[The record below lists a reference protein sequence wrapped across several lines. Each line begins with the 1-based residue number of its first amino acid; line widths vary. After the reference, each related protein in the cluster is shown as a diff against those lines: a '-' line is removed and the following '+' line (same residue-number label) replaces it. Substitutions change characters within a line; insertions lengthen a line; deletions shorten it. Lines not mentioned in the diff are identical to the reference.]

1 MTASSLTPDLTPEAL
16 AARYSLLCR
25 ATCPPDADN
34 PAQRELS
41 ALQNLI
47 EQQLPALARHYCPPG
62 FADTWLGLKAEL
74 QRLREFCA
82 CPALAHKTLIAFGG
96 GFSAG
101 KSSLIN
107 ALIGEKRLLPAQV
120 DPTTS
125 LPTYLLHGPAHA
137 IHALNQY
144 RRLIEL
150 SPEEFASLTHDEQAR
165 FGSSAARLLEAT
177 YLTHP
182 SFAWQNLA
190 FIDTPGYSKPDDAH
204 ASRSDAQLARAWLNS
219 AHAIVWAVSA
229 EAGCISEDDLAFLAT
244 LNPDIPRV
252 VVVTKADKKTE
263 KDVTDIAELIK
274 KTMVERN
281 LLPRAVWATS
291 ARPDNEHQ
299 MGALLNWVES
309 QDAMPSRPV
318 KFAEAL
324 YALYGRYVQQ
334 INREKARLQELVKQQ
349 KKAAALSAD
358 PENASAMIESAQWH
372 EVMLKRNTDLSQQLE
387 RLTEIIHKHLSATG
401 KTLGIAVEHLVLQPP
416 KGKMVLSKEDVPQYM
431 MDLILE
437 MMEKNLY
444 HIRMINGAASVI
456 SANPE
461 YKLKME
467 KFSQEIRNA
476 INIYRSGGKAEFR
489 EDRDSSSKLLVI
501 YDGKDL
507 LAPAMQFFMS
517 IYNEYGKKLERN
529 FSSKSNYDLFLN
541 TYDGVSANK
550 YQRVE
555 LLFYYLAVQ
564 IEDPGFYDHLKNTL
578 AAQQA
583 AKKAAE
589 EEAVKNGKGTDKIEP
604 QVFAKAVSSALS
616 TILANIPAVKR

>member
-190 FIDTPGYSKPDDAH
+190 FIDTPGYSKPDDAN

-263 KDVTDIAELIK
+263 KDVADIAELIK

-281 LLPRAVWATS
+281 LPARAVWATS

-334 INREKARLQELVKQQ
+334 INREKARLQELVTQQ
-349 KKAAALSAD
+349 KKAAALSTD

-416 KGKMVLSKEDVPQYM
+416 KGKMVLSKEDVPQDV
-431 MDLILE
+431 MDSILRIIERNPE
-437 MMEKNLY
+437 M
-444 HIRMINGAASVI
+444 ISIINGAASI
-456 SANPE
+456 IAANPE
-461 YKLKME
+461 HKLKME

-476 INIYRSGGKAEFR
+476 INISRSGGKAEFR
-489 EDRDSSSKLLVI
+489 KDKNDSSKLLVI
-501 YDGKDL
+501 YDDKDL
-507 LAPAMQFFMS
+507 LAPAMHFFAP
-517 IYNEYGKKLERN
+517 IYNEYGKRLMGYFRN
-529 FSSKSNYDLFLN
+529 ISTYHLFN
-541 TYDGVSANK
+541 STCIGGAANE
-550 YQRVE
+550 YELVE
-555 LLFYYLAVQ
+555 FLFYYLPIQ
-564 IEDPGFYDHLKNTL
+564 IEDPGFYNHLKNTL

-589 EEAVKNGKGTDKIEP
+589 EEAVKNTKGTDKIEP
-604 QVFAKAVSSALS
+604 QVFSKAVSSALS
-616 TILANIPAVKR
+616 TILAMSAAKR

>member
-1 MTASSLTPDLTPEAL
+1 M
-16 AARYSLLCR
+16 
-25 ATCPPDADN
+25 
-34 PAQRELS
+34 
-41 ALQNLI
+41 
-47 EQQLPALARHYCPPG
+47 
-62 FADTWLGLKAEL
+62 
-74 QRLREFCA
+74 
-82 CPALAHKTLIAFGG
+82 
-96 GFSAG
+96 
-101 KSSLIN
+101 
-107 ALIGEKRLLPAQV
+107 
-120 DPTTS
+120 
-125 LPTYLLHGPAHA
+125 HGPAHA

-190 FIDTPGYSKPDDAH
+190 FIDTPGYSKPDDAN

-244 LNPDIPRV
+244 LNPNIPRV

-281 LLPRAVWATS
+281 LPPRAVWATS

-372 EVMLKRNTDLSQQLE
+372 EIMLKRNTDLSQQLE

-431 MDLILE
+431 MDFI
-437 MMEKNLY
+437 
-444 HIRMINGAASVI
+444 
-456 SANPE
+456 
-461 YKLKME
+461 LKM
-467 KFSQEIRNA
+467 I
-476 INIYRSGGKAEFR
+476 
-489 EDRDSSSKLLVI
+489 
-501 YDGKDL
+501 
-507 LAPAMQFFMS
+507 
-517 IYNEYGKKLERN
+517 
-529 FSSKSNYDLFLN
+529 DLF
-541 TYDGVSANK
+541 T
-550 YQRVE
+550 
-555 LLFYYLAVQ
+555 F
-564 IEDPGFYDHLKNTL
+564 IF
-578 AAQQA
+578 
-583 AKKAAE
+583 
-589 EEAVKNGKGTDKIEP
+589 
-604 QVFAKAVSSALS
+604 
-616 TILANIPAVKR
+616 

>member
-125 LPTYLLHGPAHA
+125 LPTYLMHGPAHA

-190 FIDTPGYSKPDDAH
+190 FIDTPGYSKPDDAN

-252 VVVTKADKKTE
+252 VVVTKADKKTK
-263 KDVTDIAELIK
+263 KDVADIAELIRE
-274 KTMVERN
+274 TMDIRN
-281 LLPRAVWATS
+281 LPAREIFSVS
-291 ARPDNEHQ
+291 ARKKDESG
-299 MGALLNWVES
+299 MGELEQWLKEQEAAPP
-309 QDAMPSRPV
+309 QAARFADA
-318 KFAEAL
+318 F
-324 YALYGRYVQQ
+324 YGLYGRYVQQ
-334 INREKARLQELVKQQ
+334 INREKARLQELVTQQ
-349 KKAAALSAD
+349 KKAVALSAD

-416 KGKMVLSKEDVPQYM
+416 KGKMVLSKEDVPQDV

-444 HIRMINGAASVI
+444 YIRMINGAASII

-461 YKLKME
+461 YKLKIE

-489 EDRDSSSKLLVI
+489 EDRYSSNKLLVI

-507 LAPAMQFFMS
+507 LAPAMQFFMP
-517 IYNEYGKKLERN
+517 IYNEYGKKLERYFPSRSDYYLFSDTN
-529 FSSKSNYDLFLN
+529 FGMS
-541 TYDGVSANK
+541 VNK
-550 YQRVE
+550 YKLVE
-555 LLFYYLAVQ
+555 LLFYYLPIQ
-564 IEDPGFYDHLKNTL
+564 IEDPGFYNHLKNTL

-589 EEAVKNGKGTDKIEP
+589 EEAVKNAKGTDKIEP
-604 QVFAKAVSSALS
+604 KGFAKLVSSALS
-616 TILANIPAVKR
+616 TTLANMPAVKR

>member
-1 MTASSLTPDLTPEAL
+1 MA
-16 AARYSLLCR
+16 
-25 ATCPPDADN
+25 
-34 PAQRELS
+34 
-41 ALQNLI
+41 
-47 EQQLPALARHYCPPG
+47 
-62 FADTWLGLKAEL
+62 
-74 QRLREFCA
+74 
-82 CPALAHKTLIAFGG
+82 
-96 GFSAG
+96 
-101 KSSLIN
+101 
-107 ALIGEKRLLPAQV
+107 
-120 DPTTS
+120 
-125 LPTYLLHGPAHA
+125 
-137 IHALNQY
+137 
-144 RRLIEL
+144 
-150 SPEEFASLTHDEQAR
+150 
-165 FGSSAARLLEAT
+165 
-177 YLTHP
+177 
-182 SFAWQNLA
+182 
-190 FIDTPGYSKPDDAH
+190 
-204 ASRSDAQLARAWLNS
+204 
-219 AHAIVWAVSA
+219 
-229 EAGCISEDDLAFLAT
+229 
-244 LNPDIPRV
+244 
-252 VVVTKADKKTE
+252 
-263 KDVTDIAELIK
+263 DIAELIK

-281 LLPRAVWATS
+281 LPVRAVWATS

-416 KGKMVLSKEDVPQYM
+416 KGKMVLSKENVPQDV

-444 HIRMINGAASVI
+444 HIRMINGAASTI

-461 YKLKME
+461 YKLKIE

-476 INIYRSGGKAEFR
+476 INISRSGGKAEFR
-489 EDRDSSSKLLVI
+489 EDRDSSNKLLVI

-589 EEAVKNGKGTDKIEP
+589 EEAVKNEKGTDKIEP
-604 QVFAKAVSSALS
+604 QVFSKAVSSALS
-616 TILANIPAVKR
+616 TILANMPSVKR